1 MKRRIYNIINS
12 FVLGITAIWFIYRFY
27 DIQGIFVKST
37 PISVVS
43 IMGTA
48 LLIYGI
54 KFCRLYLALYDAQ
67 LGLEICLTIYC
78 KVTPISI
85 ILPFKVGEFFRI
97 YCYGRQIGSLLKS
110 VVIILLDRFMDTAA
124 LVTAIALVWIF
135 YGERPSVFI
144 YFLLIFLILSVC
156 FYFVFPGIYRFWTR
170 YLLCAKASEHKI
182 WALKTLE
189 SIHTLYSEIENVVKG
204 RGMIL
209 YFLSLAAWGIE
220 ISNITLINYMTGG
233 NHTGV
238 VISEYLLS
246 AMSRRQSPEFDQFV
260 FISVIG
266 FVLLFWMLWV
276 RKMLFK
282 KEDVK

>member
-67 LGLEICLTIYC
+67 LGLEICLTTYC

-238 VISEYLLS
+238 VISEYLLP

>member
-67 LGLEICLTIYC
+67 LGLEICLTTYC

-144 YFLLIFLILSVC
+144 YFFLIFLILSVC

-182 WALKTLE
+182 WVLKTLE

>member
-54 KFCRLYLALYDAQ
+54 KFCRLYLALYDTQ
-67 LGLEICLTIYC
+67 LGLEICLTTYC

-246 AMSRRQSPEFDQFV
+246 AMSRRQFPEFDQFV

>member
-1 MKRRIYNIINS
+1 MKRRIYNKINS

-67 LGLEICLTIYC
+67 LGLEICLTTYC

>member
-67 LGLEICLTIYC
+67 LGLEICLTTYC

-246 AMSRRQSPEFDQFV
+246 AMSRRQSPEFEQFV

>member
-67 LGLEICLTIYC
+67 LGLEICLTTYC

-124 LVTAIALVWIF
+124 LVTAIDLVWIF
-135 YGERPSVFI
+135 YGERQSVFI

>member
-12 FVLGITAIWFIYRFY
+12 FMLGITAIWFIYRFY

-67 LGLEICLTIYC
+67 LGLEICLTTYC

>member
-1 MKRRIYNIINS
+1 M
-12 FVLGITAIWFIYRFY
+12 
-27 DIQGIFVKST
+27 KST

-67 LGLEICLTIYC
+67 LGLEICLTTYC

>member
-67 LGLEICLTIYC
+67 LGLEICLTTYC

>member
-67 LGLEICLTIYC
+67 LGLEICLTTYC

-246 AMSRRQSPEFDQFV
+246 AMIRRQSPEFDQFV

>member
-189 SIHTLYSEIENVVKG
+189 SIHALYSEIENVVKG

>member
-67 LGLEICLTIYC
+67 LGLEICLTTYC

-124 LVTAIALVWIF
+124 LVTAIALVWVF

-220 ISNITLINYMTGG
+220 ISNITLINYMKGG

-260 FISVIG
+260 FICVIG

>member
-12 FVLGITAIWFIYRFY
+12 FMLGITAIWFICRFY

-67 LGLEICLTIYC
+67 LGLEICLTTYC

>member
-67 LGLEICLTIYC
+67 LGLEICLTTYC

-246 AMSRRQSPEFDQFV
+246 AMSRRQSPEFEQFV

-266 FVLLFWMLWV
+266 FVLLLWMLWV

>member
-67 LGLEICLTIYC
+67 LGLEICLTTYC

-238 VISEYLLS
+238 VISVYLL
-246 AMSRRQSPEFDQFV
+246 
-260 FISVIG
+260 
-266 FVLLFWMLWV
+266 
-276 RKMLFK
+276 
-282 KEDVK
+282 

>member
-67 LGLEICLTIYC
+67 LGLEICLTTYC

-266 FVLLFWMLWV
+266 FVLLL
-276 RKMLFK
+276 
-282 KEDVK
+282 DVVGTQNAL